1 MKLLER
7 IIASTLCA
15 AMLTGV
21 LTVAPFSVSA
31 AEEQK
36 NEQAVTSYV
45 SEAEFEEETTAAA
58 EQQTMAQTADGQP
71 SDSPSGDT
79 NTVKNDKQEEPVGAD
94 SFTSGDFTYTL
105 SDKKATITKYTGS
118 AASVTVPAKID
129 GYSVTAIGACA
140 FENCEELTS
149 ITLPEGL
156 KTMGARIFRGTE
168 VKTVTIPKTVE
179 KMDSDEEWDDRSCFE
194 GSAVET
200 VIFESGITT
209 IPVRACKSMST
220 LKNVTI
226 PDTVTAIGNE
236 AFIGCSSLT
245 DFNIP
250 ESVKTIGDSSY
261 AGCSFRSVTIPGKV
275 NSIGSCAFENC
286 ENLTSITLPEGLKT
300 MGARIFRGTEVK
312 TVTIPKTVEKMDS
325 YEEWNDR
332 SCFEGSAVETVI
344 FESGITTIPVRACK
358 SMSTLKN
365 VTIPD
370 TVTAIGSEAFSGCAE
385 LTALTLPESLTSIGK
400 DVFTDCPKL
409 TVYCPKFSKATVSA
423 IDNGVNCISNNDK
436 RTGSEKV
443 LDVNNSR
450 LSLTSSAGI
459 SVSCAYSI
467 KNGAYGN
474 AKNTEVKIYIPA
486 GAQLADGTLYL
497 DKTLCTDYTEKE
509 NFISVPVTAKSG
521 RISFKL
527 DVAED
532 CRLQTYA
539 ILNYTLNGKTDYD
552 IIDVVNE
559 DVDLIAINTEEIISS
574 PSIRLN
580 GIAPAGRDVDIYLD
594 GDKAATFTADKGG
607 SYKGEVELSAPEDES
622 VHTVKAVTTDNDGN
636 EISAKTTV
644 IYREKAPVLTAFNMS
659 YNGTT
664 YDLTEKKRHR
674 VTFRLEG
681 AHGVTPFEFAVR
693 YDNPESID
701 KVYVTSTRNQV
712 TKLME
717 TEYDPD
723 TKEFTAKGFFD
734 ENNHDYVP
742 GKLSVQY
749 ITKSG
754 NKGFDLETI
763 DNEMNEKLPEVF
775 DNAEC
780 EVISDTETH
789 KEAVIKLSDGESI
802 TYTYDKLNSEEF
814 AKCFESADKEPSP
827 VGDKEETPEERYEKD
842 SLNILGK
849 ILKEGWKF
857 VKAGTKTVYYQV
869 DGEEKSTTYWD
880 YEAGQDYVVKE
891 TLNYSKKKAISS
903 ALVAVAGEEMAPI
916 ANSTGYFVYGI
927 GKEYINYFGQA
938 MDYNMAIAQV
948 MASDI
953 PEASKRRQIEYIQGL
968 KMAAMDVA
976 CAKMV
981 GSYFKFAGGLVMAEC
996 PPLGIALYAAGYAM
1010 ADMWAKDPNVFDKL
1024 RMKFNSM
1031 NAAFMDF
1038 IIDPSGYVY
1047 AGVTSNRI
1055 EGATVTAYRIPFDG
1069 EDEAYWDEPDE
1080 AKAVVWD
1087 SEEYSQYNPLT
1098 TDADGNYSWDV
1109 PEGWWKVKVEKE
1121 GYETYTSEWM
1131 PVPPPQTDVNIN
1143 LLNKAVPKIT
1153 GATVDGSTINLV
1165 FSEYMDP
1172 ETMQNIAVKDNKGN
1186 QVTYKLT
1193 YSKEDTSFEGNVYAK
1208 EFNLVFDE
1216 GYNTSGDT
1224 YTVEINGAK
1233 SYADVEFNGTEKIVK
1248 SGGNIIGDLN
1258 SDGKVTIDDATLV
1271 QKAIAEMIS
1280 LNEDQK
1286 KAADTNGDGNI
1297 TIDDAT
1303 MIQKYVAE
1311 LIDHLG

>member
-1 MKLLER
+1 
-7 IIASTLCA
+7 
-15 AMLTGV
+15 
-21 LTVAPFSVSA
+21 
-31 AEEQK
+31 
-36 NEQAVTSYV
+36 
-45 SEAEFEEETTAAA
+45 
-58 EQQTMAQTADGQP
+58 
-71 SDSPSGDT
+71 
-79 NTVKNDKQEEPVGAD
+79 
-94 SFTSGDFTYTL
+94 
-105 SDKKATITKYTGS
+105 
-118 AASVTVPAKID
+118 
-129 GYSVTAIGACA
+129 
-140 FENCEELTS
+140 
-149 ITLPEGL
+149 
-156 KTMGARIFRGTE
+156 MGARIFRGTE

-226 PDTVTAIGNE
+226 PDTVTAIGN
-236 AFIGCSSLT
+236 
-245 DFNIP
+245 
-250 ESVKTIGDSSY
+250 
-261 AGCSFRSVTIPGKV
+261 
-275 NSIGSCAFENC
+275 
-286 ENLTSITLPEGLKT
+286 
-300 MGARIFRGTEVK
+300 
-312 TVTIPKTVEKMDS
+312 
-325 YEEWNDR
+325 
-332 SCFEGSAVETVI
+332 
-344 FESGITTIPVRACK
+344 
-358 SMSTLKN
+358 
-365 VTIPD
+365 
-370 TVTAIGSEAFSGCAE
+370 EAFSGCAE

-497 DKTLCTDYTEKE
+497 DKTLCTDYTEKD

-1031 NAAFMDF
+1031 NAAFMEF

-1258 SDGKVTIDDATLV
+1258 GDGKVTIDDATLV